1 MIEEHGKFERLVV
14 GHVLGDLPDADA
26 SRFRAHLLGCRE
38 CRARVAELRDI
49 AADLAA
55 AERDELARAQVRTE
69 APRRVDRPDAELPT
83 SGPRITVRHVTVAV
97 VVVVLLS
104 TAMAFWNL
112 YLRQA
117 NADYLAVVD
126 DREATLEGLA
136 NGLPLEVELA
146 SGVSGLAVA
155 DGEQV
160 SLTLAGIDPLADGEE
175 VVAWFLG
182 VEDAEGGIDAIR
194 LATAGQLAADDP
206 LAATLEDPGGT
217 ELVITRETDLGDR
230 PGDDVLLRASLL
242 GS

>member
-1 MIEEHGKFERLVV
+1 MTEEHGKFERLVV
-14 GHVLGDLPDADA
+14 GHVLGDLPETDA

-38 CRARVAELRDI
+38 CRARVAELRGI
-49 AADLAA
+49 AADLAD
-55 AERDELARAQVRTE
+55 AERDELARARVRTE
-69 APRRVDRPDAELPT
+69 APRRVDQPDASLPT
-83 SGPRITVRHVTVAV
+83 TGPRITVRHVTVAA

-117 NADYLAVVD
+117 NADYLDVVEARD
-126 DREATLEGLA
+126 ATLEGLA
-136 NGLPLEVELA
+136 SGLPLELELA

-160 SLTLAGIDPLADGEE
+160 ALTLTGIDPLAEGEQI
-175 VVAWFLG
+175 VAWILG
-182 VEDAEGGIDAIR
+182 VEDAEGGIDATR
-194 LATAGQLAADDP
+194 LAIAGRLDAGDP
-206 LAATLEDPGGT
+206 LATTIEDGGGK
-217 ELVITRETDLGDR
+217 ELVITRETAPGDR